1 MRRFVRRFIT
11 YGLLASLFILE
22 MPRAG
27 AAEITI
33 TNASGTGITGTN
45 NSSAWTA
52 ANGLANTM
60 TWTNTTTTWTNS
72 FASPA
77 TAGGAPYFNGINW
90 GSSESV
96 NGLVIGGSYAAT
108 NVGTLVG
115 LNPFVNVG
123 SATGLIKVNGSFA
136 GSNGLTKTGSG
147 KLQFGA
153 ATFNTFTGGLRIDAG
168 TVNFSAATNVPTS
181 NDLFLRGGTLNFGS
195 ALNLTFANVTW
206 GDGALTGTVGSSL
219 TAASYTLTNTV
230 DIANGYVLAGTGG
243 LNKSSGAGNFTLNAA
258 NTFGGAG
265 VTNTVS
271 AGTLTLGN
279 ANALGSTSNSFELRG
294 GTLALGTYNPTFAT
308 FTFAG
313 GNLSGT
319 TNTLTAS
326 SGFVVT
332 ASSNLTIPNSLAGA
346 GGFTQNGSGTTTL
359 QKANYSGTTTV
370 SQGSLVTTG
379 TNWTATVTPS
389 TISMVFTGTVAPGNY
404 RIYPGSFTG
413 SQTLSTPTGLSAGQT
428 ATWNA
433 ANSTVQVAGT
443 PTVDAGQVFYLP
455 LSSATSGAVVGTLT
469 GQSTG
474 TWAIVSGNGGGIF
487 SISASGVLSVAQT
500 ISTASQY
507 TLGVT
512 TSTSATVSV
521 LVNVVPSAQ
530 AGVQYF
536 DGNGVWSTNTGTD
549 WTATAGASSG
559 ATAWVNSNNAVFW
572 TNSTVTGGSGT
583 NQVSSITVND
593 GVTANVA
600 AGATIKGIT
609 SNTNFVA
616 LNIGTNASYVT
627 AQDNDWNVG
636 YIKNGAGSL
645 VMSNTTS
652 TYSGGFTLNAGSV
665 RAANYN
671 ALGAGNVTVNGGT
684 LAASGTSGVNLSFS
698 NLVIQGDFTLG
709 DSNYGTLNI
718 QSVSNVAS
726 IVGARTISLAGT
738 NNSTWVF
745 NAPISG
751 PGASLTLIGANST
764 LTNNVQFNSAN
775 SFDGG
780 LNIKDM
786 KVTANAN
793 DSLGSGVITFK
804 SNSTATTQLAL
815 SGQTNIVAG
824 LNSESTND
832 TAVSFTSYSNGEL
845 RISSP
850 AGTTNSF
857 YGGISGTGT
866 FTLRK
871 SGEGTQWLNKAN
883 NGIAGGVILEAG
895 SLGYGAD
902 KAFGTSA
909 MTINGGRILTK
920 AGATQFANVITA
932 NTNFGVDMYG
942 SFFIFATNSSIN
954 LAGSNRVITRYGSP
968 DGDLKI
974 MGTISN
980 GGLSLQS
987 SPSTNA
993 TNGTSQFWLT
1003 GTNTYSGGTV
1013 VGTNTALKFTTV
1025 SSLGAQPSSPMAN
1038 FVVLS
1043 TASGLNTDTATNTFS
1058 FDANSGFQLGAAS
1071 NPTAFMAG
1079 ADWTSAYAPKISVST
1094 NATMTIQGVISDI
1107 SGQAGALQK
1116 DGVGKLILTG
1126 ANSYTG
1132 NTFVA
1137 NGTLEGNASSV
1148 RGNILIGTTDT
1159 NNLGYTNTTA
1169 LIMNQASDATFG
1181 GSITGKGT
1189 LEKNGAGV
1197 LTLTGALTYTNK
1209 TTVSGGSL
1217 VVTNATRVASITTN
1231 TVAVSGLT
1239 STTAGSYDLLSGPLA
1254 NLSSYGTPNVAG
1266 LAGTQS
1272 ASLTNSPNLKLVIVG
1287 TANSAPTN
1295 ITLSAN
1301 TIAENNDAN
1310 APVGDLITQDPNV
1323 GDTFTYSFVTGA
1335 GDSDNG
1341 SFGILNGKLIALGSL
1356 DFETKPNYSVRIRAT
1371 DQGGLFV
1378 EAPLTIAVTNV
1389 NEAPSLTS
1397 AGVASAAE
1405 NQTAVQTVTGTDPD
1419 AGTTLSYRISGGVDS
1434 AKFVINSSTGVLT
1447 FASAPDF
1454 ENPTDVGT
1462 NNVYDVIVEV
1472 SDGTLTATKAVAVT
1486 VTNVID
1492 SPADY
1497 KADWL
1502 AANGLAADS
1511 NLNSDPNNVGYS
1523 LATAYA
1529 FGLDP
1534 SVRSGSPVTL
1544 VSSAAGSVKV
1554 VYLQRENISGVT
1566 YAVKTGTDLAAGLNG
1581 SVTPTVSASQP
1592 SPAIPGYTRYEA
1604 TYTPAAPA
1612 TKGFMK
1618 VQANVP

>member
-1 MRRFVRRFIT
+1 MFNNIAASPRQEYLGMRWVDRDCFIS
-11 YGLLASLFILE
+11 GVFALVLLLGVA
-22 MPRAG
+22 PKVG
-27 AAEITI
+27 AAEITLTNTANNSPI
-33 TNASGTGITGTN
+33 NSTINTNAF
-45 NSSAWTA
+45 NSV
-52 ANGLANTM
+52 NGLTNTIA
-60 TWTNTTTTWTNS
+60 WTNTTTGWTNY
-72 FASPA
+72 FASP
-77 TAGGAPYFNGINW
+77 AGGAPYFNGINW

-96 NGLVIGGSYAAT
+96 NGLLIGGSYAAT
-108 NVGTLVG
+108 NIGTLVG
-115 LNPFVNVG
+115 ANPFINVSQSNG
-123 SATGLIKVNGSFA
+123 VIRQNGSLA
-136 GSNGLTKTGSG
+136 GSNGLTKTGPG
-147 KLQFGA
+147 KLSFNA
-153 ATFNTFTGGLRIDAG
+153 ATTINTFTGGLRIDAG
-168 TVNFSAATNVPTS
+168 QVNFSAATNVPTS
-181 NDLFLRGGTLNFGS
+181 NDLFLRGGTLNFGA

-206 GDGALTGTVGSSL
+206 GDGTLTGTTGSSL
-219 TAASYTLTNTV
+219 TAASYTLTNT
-230 DIANGYVLAGTGG
+230 ANITNSYVLAGAGG
-243 LNKSSGAGNFTLNAA
+243 LNKSSGVGNFTLGAA

-279 ANALGSTSNSFELRG
+279 ASALGNASNSFELRSG
-294 GTLALGTYNPTFAT
+294 GTLNLSNISPSFST

-319 TNTLTAS
+319 TNTLTAN

-332 ASSNLTIPNSLAGA
+332 GGTLTISNPLAGS

-379 TNWTATVTPS
+379 TNWTATVSPS
-389 TISMVFTGTVAPGNY
+389 TISMAFTGTVTPGNY
-404 RIYPGSFTG
+404 PIYPGSFTG
-413 SQTLSTPTGLSAGQT
+413 GQTLSTTGLSNQT
-428 ATWNA
+428 ARWIPLT
-433 ANSTVQVAGT
+433 STVKVEAVAGT

-455 LSSATSGAVVGTLT
+455 LNSATSGALVGTLT

-474 TWAIVSGNGGGIF
+474 TWAIVSGDGGGIF
-487 SISASGVLSVAQT
+487 SIDSTTGTLRLAQT
-500 ISTASQY
+500 ISTSSSY

-536 DGNGVWSTNTGTD
+536 DGNGVWSTSSGTD

-559 ATAWVNSNNAVFW
+559 AAWVNSNNAVFW

-600 AGATIKGIT
+600 AGATINGID
-609 SNTNFVA
+609 SNTNVVA
-616 LNIGTNASYVT
+616 LNIDTNASYVT
-627 AQDNDWNVG
+627 AQNNAWNVG

-652 TYSGGFTLNAGSV
+652 SYSGGFTLNAGSV

-671 ALGAGNVTVNGGT
+671 GLGAGNVTVNGGT
-684 LAASGTSGVNLSFS
+684 LAASGSSAVSLSFT

-718 QSVSNVAS
+718 QSVTNVAS

-738 NNSTWVF
+738 NSSTWVF

-751 PGASLTLIGANST
+751 AGASLSLVGANSA
-764 LTNNVQFNSAN
+764 LTNTVQFNSAN

-780 LNIKDM
+780 LSIKDM
-786 KVTANAN
+786 KVIAGANG
-793 DSLGSGVITFK
+793 SLGSGVITFK

-815 SGQTNIVAG
+815 SGRTNTVAG
-824 LNSESTND
+824 LNSESAAD
-832 TAVSFTSYSNGEL
+832 TAVQFNSFPNGEL
-845 RISSP
+845 AISSP

-895 SLGYGAD
+895 GLGYGAD
-902 KAFGTSA
+902 KAFGTNA
-909 MTINGGRILTK
+909 ITINGGRILTK
-920 AGATQFANVITA
+920 AGAASFANAITA
-932 NTNFGVDMYG
+932 NGDFGVDMYG
-942 SFFIFATNSSIN
+942 SFFIITTNSSIN

-993 TNGTSQFWLT
+993 ANGTSQFWLT
-1003 GTNTYSGGTV
+1003 GTNTYAGGTV
-1013 VGTNTALKFTTV
+1013 VGTNTALKFSTV

-1038 FVVLS
+1038 FLVLS
-1043 TASGLNTDTATNTFS
+1043 TASGLNTDTATNTFN

-1071 NPTAFMAG
+1071 DPIALMAG
-1079 ADWTSAYAPKISVST
+1079 ANWTSTYAPKISVST
-1094 NATMTIQGVISDI
+1094 SATMTIQGVISDI
-1107 SGQAGALQK
+1107 SGQAGDLQK
-1116 DGVGKLILTG
+1116 DGAGKLILTG

-1169 LIMNQASDATFG
+1169 LILNQASDATFG

-1197 LTLTGALTYTNK
+1197 LTLTGNLTYTNT

-1217 VVTNATRVASITTN
+1217 VATNATRVASITTN

-1239 STTAGSYDLLSGPLA
+1239 STAAGTNNLLPGPLA
-1254 NLSSYGTPNVAG
+1254 NLSSYDTPIVEG
-1266 LAGTQS
+1266 LAPTQS

-1287 TANSAPTN
+1287 TANSAPTG
-1295 ITLSAN
+1295 ISLSAN

-1310 APVGDLITQDPNV
+1310 APVGDLNTQDPNV
-1323 GDTFTYSFVTGA
+1323 GDTFIYTLVSGA
-1335 GDSDNG
+1335 GSTDNA
-1341 SFGILNGKLIALGSL
+1341 SFKISGNQLLASEAF
-1356 DFETKPNYSVRIRAT
+1356 DFETKSNYLIRVRTTDAVGAT
-1371 DQGGLFV
+1371 F
-1378 EAPLTIAVTNV
+1378 EKEFTITVTNV
-1389 NEAPSLTS
+1389 N
-1397 AGVASAAE
+1397 
-1405 NQTAVQTVTGTDPD
+1405 
-1419 AGTTLSYRISGGVDS
+1419 
-1434 AKFVINSSTGVLT
+1434 
-1447 FASAPDF
+1447 
-1454 ENPTDVGT
+1454 
-1462 NNVYDVIVEV
+1462 
-1472 SDGTLTATKAVAVT
+1472 
-1486 VTNVID
+1486 D
-1492 SPADY
+1492 SPAEY

-1502 AANGLAADS
+1502 RANGLAADS

-1534 SVRSGSPVTL
+1534 RVRSGSPVTL

-1592 SPAIPGYTRYEA
+1592 SPAIAGYTRYEA

-1612 TKGFMK
+1612 TKGFVK

>member
-1 MRRFVRRFIT
+1 MHWVDRDCLIPALFALV
-11 YGLLASLFILE
+11 LLGVAPKAS
-22 MPRAG
+22 
-27 AAEITI
+27 AAEITL
-33 TNASGTGITGTN
+33 TGAN
-45 NSSAWTA
+45 NSAINSTINSNAFNST
-52 ANGLANTM
+52 NGVTNTI
-60 TWTNTTTTWTNS
+60 TWSNTTTAWTNY
-72 FASPA
+72 FASP
-77 TAGGAPYFNGINW
+77 AGGAPYFNGINW

-96 NGLVIGGSYAAT
+96 NGLLIGGSYAAT
-108 NVGTLVG
+108 NIGTLVG
-115 LNPFVNVG
+115 ANPFINVSQSNG
-123 SATGLIKVNGSFA
+123 VIKLNGSLA
-136 GSNGLTKTGSG
+136 GSNGLTKTGPG
-147 KLQFGA
+147 KLSFN
-153 ATFNTFTGGLRIDAG
+153 ATNTINTFTGGLRIDAG
-168 TVNFSAATNVPTS
+168 QVNFSAATNVPTS
-181 NDLFLRGGTLNFGS
+181 NDLFLRGGTLNFGG
-195 ALNLTFANVTW
+195 LMNLTFANVTW
-206 GDGALTGTVGSSL
+206 GDGTLTGTVGSSL

-230 DIANGYVLAGTGG
+230 DITNSYILAGAGG
-243 LNKSSGAGNFTLNAA
+243 VNKSSGGGNFTLSAA

-279 ANALGSTSNSFELRG
+279 ASALGSASNSFELRG

-313 GNLSGT
+313 GSLSGT

-326 SGFVVT
+326 TGFVVT
-332 ASSNLTIPNSLAGA
+332 GGTTTISNPLAGS

-379 TNWTATVTPS
+379 TNWTATVSPS
-389 TISMVFTGTVAPGNY
+389 TISMAFTGTVAPGNY
-404 RIYPGSFTG
+404 KIYPGSFTG

-428 ATWNA
+428 ATWIA
-433 ANSTVQVAGT
+433 GTSTVQVQAPAGD
-443 PTVDAGQVFYLP
+443 PTVDAGQIFFLP
-455 LSSATSGAVVGTLT
+455 LSSATRGAVVGTLT

-474 TWAIVSGNGGGIF
+474 TWAIVSGNNGVF
-487 SISASGVLSVAQT
+487 SIDSTTGTLTLAQT
-500 ISTASQY
+500 VSTSSSY

-536 DGNGVWSTNTGTD
+536 DGNGVWSTSSGTD

-559 ATAWVNSNNAVFW
+559 AAWVNSNNAVFW

-600 AGATIKGIT
+600 AGATIQGVSSNSGVIT
-609 SNTNFVA
+609 M
-616 LNIGTNASYVT
+616 NIGTNASYVT
-627 AQDNDWNVG
+627 AQDNDWSVG
-636 YIKNGAGSL
+636 YIKNGPGSL
-645 VMSNTTS
+645 VMSNTTKS
-652 TYSGGFTLNAGSV
+652 YSGGFTLNAGSV

-671 ALGAGNVTVNGGT
+671 ALGAGNVTLNGGA
-684 LAASGTSGVNLSFS
+684 LAASGSSAVTLSFT

-709 DSNYGTLNI
+709 DSNYGTLTI

-751 PGASLTLIGANST
+751 AGASLSLVGANSA

-775 SFDGG
+775 TFDGG
-780 LNIKDM
+780 LSIKDV
-786 KVTANAN
+786 KVIAGANG
-793 DSLGSGVITFK
+793 SLGSGVITFK

-920 AGATQFANVITA
+920 AGATSFANAITA
-932 NTNFGVDMYG
+932 NGDFGVDMFG
-942 SFFIFATNSSIN
+942 SSAFIMTTNSSIN

-974 MGTISN
+974 NGVISN

-993 TNGTSQFWLT
+993 ANGTSQFWLT
-1003 GTNTYSGGTV
+1003 GINTYSGGTV
-1013 VGTNTALKFTTV
+1013 VGTNTALKFSAV

-1043 TASGLNTDTATNTFS
+1043 TASGLNTDTATNTFN
-1058 FDANSGFQLGAAS
+1058 FDANSGFQLGAATD
-1071 NPTAFMAG
+1071 PAALMAG
-1079 ADWTSAYAPKISVST
+1079 ANWTNTYAPKISVST
-1094 NATMTIQGVISDI
+1094 NVTMTIQGVISDI

-1116 DGVGKLILTG
+1116 DGAGKLILTG
-1126 ANSYTG
+1126 ANTYTG

-1137 NGTLEGNASSV
+1137 SGTLEGNAASI
-1148 RGNILIGTTDT
+1148 RGNVLIGAMDT
-1159 NNLGYTNTTA
+1159 NTSA
-1169 LIMNQASDATFG
+1169 LVMNQDSAATFG
-1181 GSITGKGT
+1181 GSIAGKGT
-1189 LEKNGAGV
+1189 LEKSGAGV
-1197 LTLTGALTYTNK
+1197 LTLTGALTYTNT
-1209 TTVSGGSL
+1209 TTVTGGSL

-1239 STTAGSYDLLSGPLA
+1239 STTAGSYDLLPGPLA
-1254 NLSSYGTPNVAG
+1254 NLSSYGTPIVAG
-1266 LAGTQS
+1266 LASTQS
-1272 ASLTNSPNLKLVIVG
+1272 ATLINSPSLKLVIVG
-1287 TANSAPTN
+1287 KITPTISVAPTASSITYGQTLASSMLSGGTASVLGSFAFTAPATVLNAGTVSQVVTFTPADATNYNTTSTTASVTVNPANLSSSDIALVPAGDGSYTASATGVSSFTYSYAGRNQTSYGPSATAPTAAGFYTVTASANGNYSGSNSANFSITGPMAIADSLTKPADNEPYLIPVSDLLANDFRITN
-1295 ITLSAN
+1295 TSGATVTSGLTVSAVTSGAGNTATL
-1301 TIAENNDAN
+1301 
-1310 APVGDLITQDPNV
+1310 VGKFVQFTPSI
-1323 GDTFTYSFVTGA
+1323 GASDTFTYTVTDGSQTATATVTVTTEAQAPTFNLQIVKVETAIFAGGNTTVRHDFIGVPGQTYLVEYTTDLAGA
-1335 GDSDNG
+1335 W
-1341 SFGILNGKLIALGSL
+1341 
-1356 DFETKPNYSVRIRAT
+1356 
-1371 DQGGLFV
+1371 
-1378 EAPLTIAVTNV
+1378 
-1389 NEAPSLTS
+1389 TS
-1397 AGVASAAE
+1397 AGNQNTGATGSFSVTFTKSGNVA
-1405 NQTAVQTVTGTDPD
+1405 
-1419 AGTTLSYRISGGVDS
+1419 
-1434 AKFVINSSTGVLT
+1434 
-1447 FASAPDF
+1447 
-1454 ENPTDVGT
+1454 
-1462 NNVYDVIVEV
+1462 
-1472 SDGTLTATKAVAVT
+1472 
-1486 VTNVID
+1486 
-1492 SPADY
+1492 
-1497 KADWL
+1497 ADWN
-1502 AANGLAADS
+1502 AHMFFRA
-1511 NLNSDPNNVGYS
+1511 S
-1523 LATAYA
+1523 L
-1529 FGLDP
+1529 
-1534 SVRSGSPVTL
+1534 VR
-1544 VSSAAGSVKV
+1544 
-1554 VYLQRENISGVT
+1554 
-1566 YAVKTGTDLAAGLNG
+1566 
-1581 SVTPTVSASQP
+1581 
-1592 SPAIPGYTRYEA
+1592 
-1604 TYTPAAPA
+1604 
-1612 TKGFMK
+1612 
-1618 VQANVP
+1618 

>member
-1 MRRFVRRFIT
+1 MHWVDRDCLIPALFALV
-11 YGLLASLFILE
+11 LLGVAPKAS
-22 MPRAG
+22 
-27 AAEITI
+27 AAEITL
-33 TNASGTGITGTN
+33 TGAN
-45 NSSAWTA
+45 NSAINSTINSNAFNSTNGVTNTITWSNTITAWT
-52 ANGLANTM
+52 NY
-60 TWTNTTTTWTNS
+60 
-72 FASPA
+72 FASP
-77 TAGGAPYFNGINW
+77 AGGAPYFNGINW

-96 NGLVIGGSYAAT
+96 NGLLIGGSYAAT
-108 NVGTLVG
+108 NIGTLVG
-115 LNPFVNVG
+115 ANPFINVSQSNG
-123 SATGLIKVNGSFA
+123 VIKLNGSLA
-136 GSNGLTKTGSG
+136 GSNGLTKTGPG
-147 KLQFGA
+147 KLSFNS
-153 ATFNTFTGGLRIDAG
+153 TTTINTFTGGLRIDAG
-168 TVNFSAATNVPTS
+168 QVNFSAATNVPTS
-181 NDLFLRGGTLNFGS
+181 NDLFLRGGTLNFGG
-195 ALNLTFANVTW
+195 LMNLTFANVTW
-206 GDGALTGTVGSSL
+206 GDGTLTGTVGSSL

-230 DIANGYVLAGTGG
+230 DITNSYILAGAGG
-243 LNKSSGAGNFTLNAA
+243 VNKSSGGGDFTLSAA

-279 ANALGSTSNSFELRG
+279 ASALGSASNSFELRG

-313 GNLSGT
+313 GSLSGT

-326 SGFVVT
+326 TGFVVT
-332 ASSNLTIPNSLAGA
+332 GGTTTISNPLAGS

-379 TNWTATVTPS
+379 TNWTATVSPS
-389 TISMVFTGTVAPGNY
+389 TISMAFTGTVAPGNY
-404 RIYPGSFTG
+404 KIYPGSFTG

-428 ATWNA
+428 ATWIA
-433 ANSTVQVAGT
+433 GTSTVQVQAPAGD
-443 PTVDAGQVFYLP
+443 PTVDAGQIFFLP

-474 TWAIVSGNGGGIF
+474 NWAIVSGNNGVF
-487 SISASGVLSVAQT
+487 SIDSTTGTLTLAQT
-500 ISTASQY
+500 VSTSSSY

-536 DGNGVWSTNTGTD
+536 DGNGVWSTSSGTD

-559 ATAWVNSNNAVFW
+559 AAWVNSNNAVFW

-600 AGATIKGIT
+600 AGATIQGVSSNSGVIT
-609 SNTNFVA
+609 M
-616 LNIGTNASYVT
+616 NIGTNASYVT
-627 AQDNDWNVG
+627 AQDNDWSVG
-636 YIKNGAGSL
+636 YIKNGPGSL
-645 VMSNTTS
+645 VMSNTTKS
-652 TYSGGFTLNAGSV
+652 YSGGFTLNAGSV

-671 ALGAGNVTVNGGT
+671 ALGAGNVTLNGGA
-684 LAASGTSGVNLSFS
+684 LAASGSSAVTLSFT

-751 PGASLTLIGANST
+751 AGASLSLVGANSA

-775 SFDGG
+775 TFDGG
-780 LNIKDM
+780 LSIKDV
-786 KVTANAN
+786 KVIAGANG
-793 DSLGSGVITFK
+793 SLGSGVITFK

-1197 LTLTGALTYTNK
+1197 LTLTGALTYTNT

>member
-1 MRRFVRRFIT
+1 MRWVDRDCLIS
-11 YGLLASLFILE
+11 GLFALVLLLGVA
-22 MPRAG
+22 PKVG

-33 TNASGTGITGTN
+33 TNASGTVITGTN
-45 NSSAWTA
+45 NSGAWTE
-52 ANGLANTM
+52 ANGLTNTM
-60 TWTNTTTTWTNS
+60 TWTNTSTTWTNP
-72 FASPA
+72 FASPQ

-96 NGLVIGGSYAAT
+96 NGLVIGGTYAAT

-115 LNPFVNVG
+115 VNPFVNVG
-123 SATGLIKVNGSFA
+123 SATGLIKLNGSLA
-136 GSNGLTKTGSG
+136 GTNGLTKTGLG

-168 TVNFSAATNVPTS
+168 TVNFAGANNVPTS
-181 NDLFLRGGTLNFGS
+181 NDLYLRGGALNVGS

-206 GDGALTGTVGSSL
+206 GDGTLTGVSAGSSL
-219 TAASYTLTNTV
+219 TAGSYTLTNT
-230 DIANGYVLAGTGG
+230 ANITNSFVLAGAGG
-243 LNKSSGAGNFTLNAA
+243 LNKSSGVGNFILNAA
-258 NTFGGAG
+258 NTFGGSG
-265 VTNTVS
+265 VTNIVS

-279 ANALGSTSNSFELRG
+279 ASALGNTTNSFELRG

-319 TNTLTAS
+319 TNTLTAN

-332 ASSNLTIPNSLAGA
+332 GGTLTISNPLAGS
-346 GGFTQNGSGTTTL
+346 GGFTQNGPGTTTL
-359 QKANYSGTTTV
+359 KNAVYNGTTAV

-379 TNWTATVTPS
+379 SNWTATVSTS
-389 TISMVFTGTVAPGNY
+389 TISMVFTGTVAPTNY
-404 RIYPGSFTG
+404 KIYPGSFTG
-413 SQTLSTPTGLSAGQT
+413 NQTLSTTGLSNQT
-428 ATWNA
+428 ALWIPLT
-433 ANSTVQVAGT
+433 STVKVEAVAGT
-443 PTVDAGQVFYLP
+443 PTVDAGQIFYLP
-455 LSSATSGAVVGTLT
+455 LNSATSEAVVGMLK

-487 SISASGVLSVAQT
+487 SIDPATGTLRLAQT
-500 ISTASQY
+500 ISTSSSY

-536 DGNGVWSTNTGTD
+536 DGNGVWSTTAGTD

-572 TNSTVTGGSGT
+572 TNSTVTGGSGI

-600 AGATIKGIT
+600 AGATIKGI
-609 SNTNFVA
+609 SSSTNVVA

-627 AQDNDWNVG
+627 AQANDWSVG

-645 VMSNTTS
+645 VMSNTNS

-665 RAANYN
+665 RAADYN
-671 ALGAGNVTVNGGT
+671 ALGAGTVTLNGGT
-684 LAASGTSGVNLSFS
+684 LSASGSSFVTLNIS

-709 DSNYGTLNI
+709 NSSYGALRFQNGSN
-718 QSVSNVAS
+718 SVAS

-738 NNSTWVF
+738 NGSSWLF
-745 NAPISG
+745 YAPISG
-751 PGASLTLIGANST
+751 AGASLNLVGTNSA
-764 LTNNVQFNSAN
+764 LTNTVQFNSAN

-780 LNIKDM
+780 LNIKD
-786 KVTANAN
+786 VNVIAGANG
-793 DSLGSGVITFK
+793 SLGSGVITFK

-815 SGQTNIVAG
+815 SGKTNTVAG

-832 TAVSFTSYSNGEL
+832 TAVQFTSYSNGEL
-845 RISSP
+845 AISSP
-850 AGTTNSF
+850 AETTNSF
-857 YGGISGTGT
+857 YGQVSGTGT
-866 FTLRK
+866 FILRK

-883 NGIAGGVILEAG
+883 NRIEGGVILEAG
-895 SLGYGAD
+895 GLGYGAD
-902 KAFGTSA
+902 KAFGTNA
-909 MTINGGRILTK
+909 VTINGGRILTK
-920 AGATQFANVITA
+920 AGATSFANAITA
-932 NTNFGVDMYG
+932 NGDFGVNMYG
-942 SFFIFATNSSIN
+942 DYFIMTANSSIN

-968 DGDLKI
+968 VGDLKI

-993 TNGTSQFWLT
+993 ANGTSQFWLT
-1003 GTNTYSGGTV
+1003 GTNTYAGGTV
-1013 VGTNTALKFTTV
+1013 VGTNTALKFSAV
-1025 SSLGAQPSSPMAN
+1025 SSLGAQPSSAIAN

-1043 TASGLNTDTATNTFS
+1043 TASGLNTDTATNTFN

-1094 NATMTIQGVISDI
+1094 SATMTIQGVISDI
-1107 SGQAGALQK
+1107 SGQAGDLQK
-1116 DGVGKLILTG
+1116 DGAGKLILTG

-1197 LTLTGALTYTNK
+1197 LTLTGNLTYTNT

-1217 VVTNATRVASITTN
+1217 VATNATRVASITTN

-1239 STTAGSYDLLSGPLA
+1239 STAAGTNNMLPGPLA
-1254 NLSSYGTPNVAG
+1254 NLSSYDTPIVEG
-1266 LAGTQS
+1266 LAPTQS

-1341 SFGILNGKLIALGSL
+1341 SFGILNGKLIAQGKL
-1356 DFETKPNYSVRIRAT
+1356 DYETKSNYSIRIRAT

-1378 EAPLTIAVTNV
+1378 EVPFTI
-1389 NEAPSLTS
+1389 
-1397 AGVASAAE
+1397 
-1405 NQTAVQTVTGTDPD
+1405 
-1419 AGTTLSYRISGGVDS
+1419 
-1434 AKFVINSSTGVLT
+1434 
-1447 FASAPDF
+1447 
-1454 ENPTDVGT
+1454 
-1462 NNVYDVIVEV
+1462 
-1472 SDGTLTATKAVAVT
+1472 T
-1486 VTNVID
+1486 VTNVMD

-1502 AANGLAADS
+1502 RMNGLAADS

-1534 SVRSGSPVTL
+1534 RVRSGAPVTL

-1554 VYLQRENISGVT
+1554 VYLQRDNGGVT
-1566 YAVKTGTDLAAGLNG
+1566 YAVKTGTDLAVGLNG
-1581 SVTPTVSASQP
+1581 SVNPIVSSSQP

-1612 TKGFMK
+1612 TKGFAK